1 MAEKFVTV
9 TGAAAAFLQANI
21 DTDTIAP
28 ALRKSQVGKKI
39 DLQERESDDLS
50 VNFFADWRYDAEDNE
65 LPDFILNK
73 SGFREATVILGGN
86 NFGCGSS
93 RESAVW
99 MTHAF
104 GIRCLIAPNYG
115 EIFYNNCFKGGI
127 LPIVYPADVIA
138 KLAEEATPGA
148 PDAVFTVDLDANQL
162 TTPSGEMMSFS
173 IPEFRRQGLLQ
184 GLDEISL
191 TLQRSGDIDS
201 FHRAAQADR
210 PWAYPQD

>member
-1 MAEKFVTV
+1 MSESW
-9 TGAAAAFLQANI
+9 GADPWRKNLSRSRVRAAAFLQANI

-93 RESAVW
+93 R
-99 MTHAF
+99 
-104 GIRCLIAPNYG
+104 GIG
-115 EIFYNNCFKGGI
+115 
-127 LPIVYPADVIA
+127 
-138 KLAEEATPGA
+138 
-148 PDAVFTVDLDANQL
+148 
-162 TTPSGEMMSFS
+162 
-173 IPEFRRQGLLQ
+173 
-184 GLDEISL
+184 GLDDPCFWHPL
-191 TLQRSGDIDS
+191 P
-201 FHRAAQADR
+201 HCAQL
-210 PWAYPQD
+210 W